1 MRSEAVQY
9 TIRGI
14 PPEVDKALR
23 ERAQADKKSIN
34 QVILDAL
41 AQATVGKLKY
51 RDLSD
56 VAGTMKADPELDRI
70 LEEQRQIDMEDWE

>member
-1 MRSEAVQY
+1 MNPQAFQY
-9 TIRGI
+9 TVRGI

-23 ERAQADKKSIN
+23 ERAKADKKSIN

-41 AQATVGKLKY
+41 TQATVGRRKY

-56 VAGTMKADPELDRI
+56 VCGAMEPDPEFDRLLD
-70 LEEQRQIDMEDWE
+70 EQRQIHPDDWK